1 MLRGRY
7 VPTAEKG
14 RGRRMKAADIAS
26 KAAEL
31 VGGER
36 AHVHGDKVINHDK
49 IAAMW
54 NGVLSAAGKVPAVP
68 LDGHDVANMM
78 EALKIARRYLGR
90 FNPDDYVDGAGYA
103 ACAGEIAAAAEA
115 RLERASAGDGARWPL
130 CIADTNP

>member
-1 MLRGRY
+1 
-7 VPTAEKG
+7 
-14 RGRRMKAADIAS
+14 MKAADIAS

-54 NGVLSAAGKVPAVP
+54 NGVLFAAGKVPAVP

-115 RLERASAGDGARWPL
+115 RLEPRLSVVGGARRSD
-130 CIADTNP
+130 IETNP